1 MRLPPGYKWNLGESV
16 RGVREVRRS
25 LGVGLV
31 LALFAILLVMGV
43 LFESYLLP
51 LAVLTTVPLA
61 LFGSAWV
68 VYLTG
73 TALNT
78 PAMIGV
84 VILVG
89 VVVNN
94 GIVLVDRIN
103 RNRLAGLE
111 LEAAI
116 VRAGEERF
124 RPILMTALTTVFGL
138 LPMAFGFTDVAGYSF
153 SALGRVVAGGLL
165 ASTVLTLFVV
175 PLVYLGLTRLAAT
188 SRALIGRGVG

>member
-1 MRLPPGYKWNLGESV
+1 MTRTVMGSV
-16 RGVREVRRS
+16 RPAPSRGMRR
-25 LGVGLV
+25 LLTVG
-31 LALFAILLVMGV
+31 A
-43 LFESYLLP
+43 

-73 TALNT
+73 TALDT
-78 PAMIGV
+78 PGMIGI

-103 RNRLAGLE
+103 RNRLAGQE
-111 LEAAI
+111 LNEAI

-138 LPMAFGFTDVAGYSF
+138 LPMAFGYTNVGGFSF

-175 PLVYLGLTRLAAT
+175 PLVYLGLTRLTQT
-188 SRALIGRGVG
+188 SRALLGHGAE